1 MQLNRKAIKY
11 AKAVYDIAQK
21 SDSIEKTFAYL
32 QLIYSIYNTSPEFR
46 FFLHSKRI
54 SSENKKEILKE
65 VFSNFVSL
73 LEIDLFACLID
84 NDDIHLLILV
94 IKQFYNIH
102 RLDDKSIK
110 VVVTTA
116 NKMHSD
122 EKNEI
127 LNLIEKQINK
137 RVDIIDT
144 IEPEI
149 IGGAKLRIGN
159 LIIDGSISNRL
170 KKLEKS
176 LIER

>member
-1 MQLNRKAIKY
+1 MQLNRKVIKY
-11 AKAVYDIAQK
+11 AKAVYGIAQK
-21 SDSIEKTFAYL
+21 SDSIEKTFTYL
-32 QLIYSIYNTSPEFR
+32 QLIDSIYNASPEFR

-54 SSENKKEILKE
+54 SSDNKKEILKK

-73 LEIDLFACLID
+73 LEIDLFVCLID
-84 NDDIHLLILV
+84 NDDIHLLKLV

-102 RLDDKSIK
+102 DHDDKSIK

-137 RVDIIDT
+137 RVDMIDAVET
-144 IEPEI
+144 EI

-159 LIIDGSISNRL
+159 MIIDGSISSRL

-176 LIER
+176 LI